1 MEKVYKHVN
10 NNILRRVSKTF
21 LLRLFYL
28 SIWVEV
34 YMLYISHKFL
44 GRNEKKSSEASFSE
58 VKGKTNREKK
68 VKGLLESLNTLK
80 KKWL

>member
-1 MEKVYKHVN
+1 MEKVYKHLN

-28 SIWVEV
+28 SIRVEV
-34 YMLYISHKFL
+34 YMLYISRKFL

-80 KKWL
+80 KK

>member
-1 MEKVYKHVN
+1 MEKVYKHLN

-34 YMLYISHKFL
+34 YMLYISRKFL

-68 VKGLLESLNTLK
+68 LK
-80 KKWL
+80 DF

>member
-1 MEKVYKHVN
+1 
-10 NNILRRVSKTF
+10 
-21 LLRLFYL
+21 
-28 SIWVEV
+28 
-34 YMLYISHKFL
+34 MLYISRKFL

-80 KKWL
+80 KKMIINRIFRQ

>member
-1 MEKVYKHVN
+1 M
-10 NNILRRVSKTF
+10 
-21 LLRLFYL
+21 FYL

-68 VKGLLESLNTLK
+68 LK
-80 KKWL
+80 DF